1 MAVLFKATHRHLPFR
16 KVYLNK
22 MAKEPQT
29 KEDLWNEENI
39 PSSNFFKFDKIGA
52 RVSGNLVAVEDKPGK
67 DGFGPQRVFSL
78 KQEDGSI
85 FKVGISLAKDYVIGR
100 ANSAKMGDLV
110 GFEYKK
116 DVPSTRGKGFA
127 AAKSIEVYVK

>member
-1 MAVLFKATHRHLPFR
+1 MALPR
-16 KVYLNK
+16 
-22 MAKEPQT
+22 
-29 KEDLWNEENI
+29 
-39 PSSNFFKFDKIGA
+39 
-52 RVSGNLVAVEDKPGK
+52 
-67 DGFGPQRVFSL
+67 FGPQRIFSL

-100 ANSAKMGDLV
+100 ANSAKMGDLL

-127 AAKSIEVYVK
+127 AAKSIEVYVKHIIQPVDEDMEVAF